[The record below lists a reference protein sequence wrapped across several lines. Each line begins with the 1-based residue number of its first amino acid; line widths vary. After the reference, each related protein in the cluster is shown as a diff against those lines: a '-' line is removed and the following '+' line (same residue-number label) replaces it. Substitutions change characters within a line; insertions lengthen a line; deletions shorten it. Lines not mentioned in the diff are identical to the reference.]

1 MMYVDDMLALF
12 PRPVAPRMA
21 VIVICL
27 AVALGVPLSWKKL
40 RLGPRVK
47 WVGWDIRLV
56 DSPSA
61 TLPEDKRA
69 RLLAGLHCLLVPG
82 KKVLRRELES
92 IVGLLSWFTTG
103 ARWLRP
109 WLRQLFHL
117 LHKPALTMRCL
128 DGVQRREI
136 LDLCSAEGIVG
147 RAAQLSDIPVGWR
160 ILQVGKHVWGEPEH
174 VMQMYPDTERVWC
187 KCADPTSLSVRIT
200 AEEAQVARF
209 YHKLVEANVQ
219 VRLVEREGPS
229 VLACADAFARGDRA
243 GVGGWWFMPGLD
255 GNKLDPSS
263 IRWFSFSISA
273 DELPE
278 WFCADGDRSRLQSF
292 IAAFEALAQLVLC
305 AGLLQAFPAER
316 PRGVGDLV
324 LRQFC
329 DNDGA
334 VGAVAKWSAMKRPLS
349 DVVQSMALLCGRHKI
364 SLRVSHVAG
373 HRNQWADALSRGPS
387 VLPDFWHQLQAE
399 RRCFVDWQ
407 SLLELGRR
415 V

>member
-1 MMYVDDMLALF
+1 MTF
-12 PRPVAPRMA
+12 
-21 VIVICL
+21 
-27 AVALGVPLSWKKL
+27 LGW
-40 RLGPRVK
+40 RL
-47 WVGWDIRLV
+47 
-56 DSPSA
+56 
-61 TLPEDKRA
+61 
-69 RLLAGLHCLLVPG
+69 H
-82 KKVLRRELES
+82 
-92 IVGLLSWFTTG
+92 
-103 ARWLRP
+103 
-109 WLRQLFHL
+109 
-117 LHKPALTMRCL
+117 
-128 DGVQRREI
+128 
-136 LDLCSAEGIVG
+136 AERHRGHDH
-147 RAAQLSDIPVGWR
+147 AMTLSD
-160 ILQVGKHVWGEPEH
+160 
-174 VMQMYPDTERVWC
+174 
-187 KCADPTSLSVRIT
+187 
-200 AEEAQVARF
+200 
-209 YHKLVEANVQ
+209 
-219 VRLVEREGPS
+219 
-229 VLACADAFARGDRA
+229 AC
-243 GVGGWWFMPGLD
+243 
-255 GNKLDPSS
+255 S

-329 DNDGA
+329 DNDGV